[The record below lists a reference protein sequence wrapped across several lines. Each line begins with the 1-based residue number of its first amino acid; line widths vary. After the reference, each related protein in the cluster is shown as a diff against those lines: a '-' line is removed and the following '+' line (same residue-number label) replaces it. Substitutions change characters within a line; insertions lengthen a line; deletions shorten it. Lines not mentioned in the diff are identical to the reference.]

1 MSIQKLYETG
11 ERNDMARPIKQ
22 RRICGLPMVDE
33 FAPCEGT
40 EKGVVE
46 LTVDEY
52 EVIRLID
59 RQGLNQ
65 NECAVQMQVARTTV
79 QAIYDSARGKLA
91 EFLIDGKRLKI
102 RGGCYDVC
110 AQSENCKASRC
121 GKACG
126 RKQCQES
133 GMEGCGCCG
142 HGCSQ

>member
-1 MSIQKLYETG
+1 MGMK
-11 ERNDMARPIKQ
+11 ERLNMARPVKQ

-40 EKGVVE
+40 ERGVVE

-65 NECAVQMQVARTTV
+65 NECAMQMQVARTTV
-79 QAIYDSARGKLA
+79 QAIYDSARSKLA
-91 EFLIDGKRLKI
+91 EFLIDGKHLRI
-102 RGGCYDVC
+102 RGGSYDVC
-110 AQSENCKASRC
+110 PYAQGCKAARC

-126 RKQCQES
+126 RRQCREN
-133 GMEGCGCCG
+133 GREGGGCCG
-142 HGCSQ
+142 HECPR